1 MNIYTTPT
9 HDEFF
14 KYAQQHGWADWA
26 EELWEEMNRTN
37 WLKNN
42 GTIPKNWQT
51 IVNVRNGALM
61 NKLGVSITKAMFVI
75 EEQENTQPPIG
86 YFIPISNCFGQR

>member
-61 NKLGVSITKAMFVI
+61 NKLGASINKSDICYRRTRKYPTTHRIFH
-75 EEQENTQPPIG
+75 TD
-86 YFIPISNCFGQR
+86 F

>member
-37 WLKNN
+37 
-42 GTIPKNWQT
+42 
-51 IVNVRNGALM
+51 
-61 NKLGVSITKAMFVI
+61 
-75 EEQENTQPPIG
+75 
-86 YFIPISNCFGQR
+86 

>member
-37 WLKNN
+37 WLKNKGKKN
-42 GTIPKNWQT
+42 LRNRQIFVTFFRYVSYLFPKTFGNWQISEYLCT
-51 IVNVRNGALM
+51 RN
-61 NKLGVSITKAMFVI
+61 
-75 EEQENTQPPIG
+75 
-86 YFIPISNCFGQR
+86 